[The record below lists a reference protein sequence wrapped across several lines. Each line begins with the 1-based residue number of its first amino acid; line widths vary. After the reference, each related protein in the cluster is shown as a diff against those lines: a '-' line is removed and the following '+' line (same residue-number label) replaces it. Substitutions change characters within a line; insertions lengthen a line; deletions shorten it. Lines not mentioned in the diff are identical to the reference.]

1 VRKKNTERKKRWT
14 PRRLSCGA
22 LAAAPPV
29 AAWERERGRGKKG
42 HARASDDGVPAPPK
56 PETKKRCLFPSFSTI
71 PFHSAL
77 LTLIA
82 AFFTKWFLRIH
93 FRSGEARSCAAVRL
107 FAERYAANA
116 SSVGANSVVLSFGS
130 ESFSVR
136 FAALTAASSV
146 DSAGVAA
153 ATEAM
158 EESAEYFIF

>member
-1 VRKKNTERKKRWT
+1 MWSPCSCPASRSMGERAREGEKRPRSRKRRWC
-14 PRRLSCGA
+14 RRPS
-22 LAAAPPV
+22 
-29 AAWERERGRGKKG
+29 
-42 HARASDDGVPAPPK
+42 
-56 PETKKRCLFPSFSTI
+56 ETRDKKRCLFPSFSTI

-116 SSVGANSVVLSFGS
+116 SLVGANSVVLSFGS

-158 EESAEYFIF
+158 EDSAEYFIF

>member
-1 VRKKNTERKKRWT
+1 MRKKNTERKKRWT

-42 HARASDDGVPAPPK
+42 HARASDDGVAAPPK

-116 SSVGANSVVLSFGS
+116 SLVGANSVVLSFGS

-158 EESAEYFIF
+158 EDSAEYFIF

>member
-1 VRKKNTERKKRWT
+1 MRKNKERKKHWT

-42 HARASDDGVPAPPK
+42 HARASNDGVAAPPK
-56 PETKKRCLFPSFSTI
+56 RDKKRFLFPSFSTI
-71 PFHSAL
+71 PLHSAL

-136 FAALTAASSV
+136 FAAFTAASSV

-158 EESAEYFIF
+158 EDSAEYFIF